1 MPKNSKMKSFRGTFN
16 SVPFSQDIHYCLL
29 TPLILKPIF
38 SFNKMLYTV
47 FFCNNELNTFS
58 LCFRELEEA
67 RVQQNNPPRPKI
79 GLGTQSRNSRLVGQ
93 KVNRSMS
100 LSVIM

>member
-16 SVPFSQDIHYCLL
+16 SVPFCKDIHYCLL
-29 TPLILKPIF
+29 TPLKPIF
-38 SFNKMLYTV
+38 SLNKMLYTV
-47 FFCNNELNTFS
+47 FFCNNELNISS